1 MRTTYSDVID
11 QYNHVV
17 TSDLELIQPLISA
30 NQPRIIKD
38 NGVFRIEPGE
48 IVIIVEGIIAIE
60 VEYNVGFGSA
70 IKRGARSKTLDML
83 QIGKGIRG
91 MIFGIIESYGPAL
104 SLKYTA
110 KKNVK
115 IVTCSKEAFEHY
127 FIQRD
132 RFAYLMEIMA
142 FQLSLIIDAHHEKNL
157 PSRYDTIK
165 SMIYRYKK
173 QQDAG
178 VLHDRS
184 LASFILKR
192 TKMSR
197 SYLFKI
203 LAELKEGDISKWRT
217 VSWSILC
224 TSYRKNFNLLS
235 GLKRPSNRSRDYFT
249 LHYAC
254 PPGDESC
261 LPKPVAVR
269 NLARRVSFT
278 TMRMERQRPFVGL
291 ILSVYISKMQLIIL

>member
-1 MRTTYSDVID
+1 MKTTYSDVID

-17 TSDLELIQPLISA
+17 ASDLELIQPLISA

-38 NGVFRIEPGE
+38 NGVFKIEPGE
-48 IVIIVEGIIAIE
+48 VIIVVEGIIAIE
-60 VEYNVGFGSA
+60 VEYNAGFGSA
-70 IKRGARSKTLDML
+70 SKRGARSKTLDML

-165 SMIYRYKK
+165 SMICRYKK

-203 LAELKEGDISKWRT
+203 LAELKEGGYIKMENGELIDIA
-217 VSWSILC
+217 
-224 TSYRKNFNLLS
+224 
-235 GLKRPSNRSRDYFT
+235 
-249 LHYAC
+249 H
-254 PPGDESC
+254 E
-261 LPKPVAVR
+261 LPEK
-269 NLARRVSFT
+269 F
-278 TMRMERQRPFVGL
+278 
-291 ILSVYISKMQLIIL
+291 

>member
-1 MRTTYSDVID
+1 MKTTYSDVID
-11 QYNHVV
+11 SYNHVV
-17 TSDLELIQPLISA
+17 DSDLDVIQPLISV
-30 NQPRIIKD
+30 NQARIIKD

-48 IVIIVEGIIAIE
+48 VVIVVEGIISVE
-60 VEYNVGFGSA
+60 VEYNVGFGSVS
-70 IKRGARSKTLDML
+70 KRVALSKTRDML

-91 MIFGIIESYGPAL
+91 MILGIIENYGPEL

-115 IVTCSKEAFEHY
+115 IVTCSKDAFEHY
-127 FIQRD
+127 FIQRE
-132 RFAYLMEIMA
+132 RFSYLMEIMA

-173 QQDAG
+173 QRDSG
-178 VLHDRS
+178 VLHDKS

-203 LAELKEGDISKWRT
+203 LAELKEGGYIAMENGELVDIVR
-217 VSWSILC
+217 
-224 TSYRKNFNLLS
+224 
-235 GLKRPSNRSRDYFT
+235 
-249 LHYAC
+249 
-254 PPGDESC
+254 E
-261 LPKPVAVR
+261 LPEK
-269 NLARRVSFT
+269 F
-278 TMRMERQRPFVGL
+278 
-291 ILSVYISKMQLIIL
+291 

>member
-1 MRTTYSDVID
+1 MKTTYSDVID

-17 TSDLELIQPLISA
+17 ASDLELIQPLISA

-38 NGVFRIEPGE
+38 NGVFKIEPGE
-48 IVIIVEGIIAIE
+48 VIIVVEGIIAIE
-60 VEYNVGFGSA
+60 VEYNAGFGSA
-70 IKRGARSKTLDML
+70 SKRGARSKTLDML

-165 SMIYRYKK
+165 SMIYRYKT
-173 QQDAG
+173 AG
-178 VLHDRS
+178 C
-184 LASFILKR
+184 
-192 TKMSR
+192 
-197 SYLFKI
+197 
-203 LAELKEGDISKWRT
+203 G
-217 VSWSILC
+217 SI
-224 TSYRKNFNLLS
+224 T
-235 GLKRPSNRSRDYFT
+235 
-249 LHYAC
+249 
-254 PPGDESC
+254 
-261 LPKPVAVR
+261 
-269 NLARRVSFT
+269 
-278 TMRMERQRPFVGL
+278 
-291 ILSVYISKMQLIIL
+291 